1 MHLLTAVGC
10 LEVEVRARGLS
21 ATGTVPHT
29 LIAIS
34 NLDRLLLKKSKLRLA
49 EKCYGASK
57 RFVRSTK
64 SLGHSVGR
72 LFMKAEASLTAARG

>member
-49 EKCYGASK
+49 RVS
-57 RFVRSTK
+57 
-64 SLGHSVGR
+64 SV
-72 LFMKAEASLTAARG
+72 

>member
-1 MHLLTAVGC
+1 MTSPPLSHVLREA
-10 LEVEVRARGLS
+10 LEVRRETLGNRHR
-21 ATGTVPHT
+21 HT

-49 EKCYGASK
+49 EKCYGAPK

-64 SLGHSVGR
+64 SLGRSVGR
-72 LFMKAEASLTAARG
+72 LFVKAEASLTAAG